1 MVMVVSR
8 QMEADLYIPLIEALA
23 RVGLIGQR
31 NLPDQLIVSTQQG
44 PVWPNRGN
52 SFLLSHRAGLWY
64 LSTWLPVHYRVP
76 AKQDVVQLCSACM
89 AGSES
94 AMYRV
99 PPEIV
104 SRFELQEIDDRQ
116 YEELF
121 PTEGEGD

>member
-1 MVMVVSR
+1 MK
-8 QMEADLYIPLIEALA
+8 QDLYIPLIEALTG
-23 RVGLIGQR
+23 VGLIGQR
-31 NLPDQLIVSTQQG
+31 NLPDQLIVSSQQG

-52 SFLLSHRAGLWY
+52 SFLLSQREGIWY

-89 AGSES
+89 AFGES
-94 AMYRV
+94 GMYRV

-104 SRFELQEIDDRQ
+104 ARFELQEIDDRQ